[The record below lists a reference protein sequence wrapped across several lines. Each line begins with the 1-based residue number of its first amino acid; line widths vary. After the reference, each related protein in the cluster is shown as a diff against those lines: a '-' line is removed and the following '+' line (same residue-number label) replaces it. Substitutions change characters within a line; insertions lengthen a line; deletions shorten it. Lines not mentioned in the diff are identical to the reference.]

1 MHKNRYSIHWFTTP
15 NRKKSTAGSED
26 LSKIGKNIYEPVGVA
41 EKCNI
46 ICLCYPHHNNWGFV
60 SLFPK
65 KKISAKKNIVKKKHV
80 KYKIFCNFVPDHH

>member
-1 MHKNRYSIHWFTTP
+1 MVHHPQQEEKYSWFW
-15 NRKKSTAGSED
+15 RSEQNWE
-26 LSKIGKNIYEPVGVA
+26 KYFEPVGVA

-65 KKISAKKNIVKKKHV
+65 KKISAKKNIIKKKHV
-80 KYKIFCNFVPDHH
+80 KYKILCNLVPDHY